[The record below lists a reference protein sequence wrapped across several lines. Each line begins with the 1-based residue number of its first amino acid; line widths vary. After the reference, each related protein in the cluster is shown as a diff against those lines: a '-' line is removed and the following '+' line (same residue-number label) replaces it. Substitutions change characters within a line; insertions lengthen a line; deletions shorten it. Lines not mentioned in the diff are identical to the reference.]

1 MKPQQHPGILHQYA
15 PRHVAFEHL
24 PSAQWKESHK
34 DILIFVGGLSD
45 GLLTVPYI
53 PHLARSLENFSVAE
67 TLLSSSYS
75 GFGTSD
81 LEQDT
86 HELAQCVT
94 YFSELRPDAKI
105 VLMGHSTGCQDIM
118 HYLTSPGQRPKIN
131 GAIMQAGI
139 SDREAFDTLDDP
151 DHIKKGVDVAR
162 RYVREGRGNDVIPD
176 YLTNMVFAAP
186 VSAKRWLSLISPGP
200 EHAGEDDYFSSD
212 LDDERLKGTFGT
224 IGKTGTPML
233 ILFSGNDPHVPKHVD
248 KQLLLNRWVRHIKEG
263 GGVVDQNTAVIP
275 GASHT
280 LKELGQPMNDI
291 FARVNS
297 FLERI
302 K

>member
-1 MKPQQHPGILHQYA
+1 M
-15 PRHVAFEHL
+15 
-24 PSAQWKESHK
+24 PSAPWKESHE

-45 GLLTVPYI
+45 GLLTVPYT
-53 PHLARSLENFSVAE
+53 PLLVQSLQRFSVVE
-67 TLLSSSYS
+67 ILLSSSYS

-86 HELAQCVT
+86 RELAQCAT
-94 YFSELRPDAKI
+94 YFSELRPKAKI

-118 HYLTSPGQRPKIN
+118 HYLTSPGKRPKID

-151 DHIKKGVDVAR
+151 DHIKKGVDLAQ
-162 RYVREGRGNDVIPD
+162 RYVKEGKGNDVIPD

-186 VSAKRWLSLISPGP
+186 VSANRWLSLVSPGP

-212 LDDERLKGTFGT
+212 FDDERLKGTFGA

-233 ILFSGNDPHVPKHVD
+233 ILFSGNDAHVPKTVD
-248 KQLLLNRWVRHIKEG
+248 KQLLLNRWARHIKEG
-263 GGVVDQNTAVIP
+263 GGIVDQNTAVIP

-280 LKELGQPMNDI
+280 LKELGQPTKNI
-291 FARVNS
+291 F
-297 FLERI
+297 ERI
-302 K
+302 NNFLDRIK

>member
-1 MKPQQHPGILHQYA
+1 M
-15 PRHVAFEHL
+15 
-24 PSAQWKESHK
+24 
-34 DILIFVGGLSD
+34 
-45 GLLTVPYI
+45 
-53 PHLARSLENFSVAE
+53 AE

-86 HELAQCVT
+86 HELAQCVA

-151 DHIKKGVDVAR
+151 DHIRKGVDVAQ

-233 ILFSGNDPHVPKHVD
+233 ILFSGSDPHVPKHVD

-291 FARVNS
+291 FARVNN